1 MAKTALELTRQE
13 WQAYR
18 PGATGQQ
25 LGRKPDPGL
34 HLRRQQAWRVV
45 RKAAKMLREQYS
57 AERVVLF
64 GSLAHRGRFTAWSD
78 IDLAAWGVPAER
90 FYLAVA
96 AVTALSPA
104 FKVDLVDPE
113 TCRPLLL
120 QVIEREGIE
129 L

>member
-25 LGRKPDPGL
+25 LGRQPDPGL
-34 HLRRQQAWRVV
+34 HLRRQQAWRVA
-45 RKAAKMLREQYS
+45 RKAAKVLREQYS
-57 AERVVLF
+57 ASRVILF
-64 GSLAHRGRFTAWSD
+64 GSLAHRSWFTAWSD
-78 IDLAAWGVPAER
+78 IDLATWGVPAER
-90 FYLAVA
+90 FYQAVA

-113 TCRPLLL
+113 TCRPSLLE
-120 QVIEREGIE
+120 VIEREGIE